1 MATAIQVILTEDSEA
16 GKAGELKK
24 VRPGYA
30 RNFLLTK
37 GLAVIADAVNLT
49 AYQEKKAELEK
60 AAQARREKAEA
71 NKEDIG
77 EDTIVELVAKAGE
90 SGKLFGAITKEKIA
104 TAVSEQLKIE
114 LTKENVQ
121 ITAPI
126 KTTGEHKIKLDLGS
140 NVKTEISIKVIAE
153 KN

>member
-37 GLAVIADAVNLT
+37 GLAVIADAFNMA
-49 AYQEKKAELEK
+49 AYEERKEEIERLAQE
-60 AAQARREKAEA
+60 RREKAAA

-77 EDTIVELVAKAGE
+77 EEAVVELSAKAGE

-104 TAVSEQLKIE
+104 AAISKQLRIE

-126 KTTGEHKIKLDLGS
+126 KTIGEHKIKLDLGS
-140 NVKTEISIKVIAE
+140 NVKTEISVKVVAE
-153 KN
+153 K